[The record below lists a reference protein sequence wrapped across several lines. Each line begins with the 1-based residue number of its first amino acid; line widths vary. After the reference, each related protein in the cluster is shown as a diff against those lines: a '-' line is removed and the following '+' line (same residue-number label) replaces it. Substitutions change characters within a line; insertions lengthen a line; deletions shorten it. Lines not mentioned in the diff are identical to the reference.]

1 VNEKTCSV
9 IARAKR
15 GKEPVKSSTWA
26 EVRAGQLV
34 LLSKD
39 EQVPA
44 DVLII
49 SSSNPLGV
57 VYVDTMALDGET
69 NLK

>member
-1 VNEKTCSV
+1 
-9 IARAKR
+9 
-15 GKEPVKSSTWA
+15 VKSSTWA

-49 SSSNPLGV
+49 SSSNPQGV